1 MAFLGRVFS
10 VLWIDALRIMLGT
23 AAYYFCIFARIP
35 ALELLIDST
44 GKTDLMISSLLF
56 IATCVAE
63 CLLSSYNM
71 DLIVFSGSRIR
82 SLLQGVIFRKATLL
96 PPAAAQPTGYVASI
110 LAVDCVQLYQC
121 VYALPL
127 PFFGVLTLP
136 LLFWMLSER
145 AGVVPAMCCAA
156 WAFVTLLA
164 PLALLYAQNR
174 FWDVQIHA
182 RDERLKSMTDLLSN
196 IRVVKMYAWEDVMQE
211 NVLRSRKVELR
222 SLLAIN
228 MLNAVLDALCSSCS
242 VVTTIILFSTMSIF
256 EPERALNPQLSF
268 SCISLLYITD
278 LTASNLPIAFRN
290 ISKAAVALRRISGF
304 CTTEEY
310 GEEKVSQV
318 NDCFS
323 QKGAVS
329 LEKCTLAWSRST
341 QKSAE
346 PQLRNVTLSVEP
358 GSLVGIVGFVGSG
371 KSSLLSAILGDMQCL
386 EGSVAH
392 TGRIAYVPQLPNV
405 HNMTIRDNILY
416 GRPMHPSN
424 YERVLRRCQ
433 LMNDLNKIP
442 AGDAAEVGEK
452 GTNLSGGQK
461 QRISLA
467 RAAYSNSDVYLLDD
481 PLSAL
486 DPVVANSIFRD
497 VLGPS
502 SLLRN
507 KTRIMVC
514 NQGKYLG
521 HMDKIVFVHEKK
533 ATVYASVDDLLK
545 DPASPQNFRTALKQR
560 LMSSTAAE
568 NTALDQ
574 DEENDAAGRI
584 TEEELAEST
593 KTGLQ
598 LLLALVRCSQ
608 WPAVAGVAV
617 LAAAAVANGMQQLW
631 MKSWTD
637 ASAADPDGAAA
648 ARWYW
653 VGGLVGICV
662 ANVLCRL
669 LGGVLLAAAA
679 RFMSGS
685 LHRAMLEGVLH
696 SPVSFFDASP
706 RGRVLNRF
714 AGDMDIVDADAFI
727 YTKQCIQ
734 GSLITVA
741 SVAVVATQAPLVVVV
756 TAVVAV
762 LIAKGIVSNFL
773 FYLRTAVSQNVEI
786 LVRGCLKVAVC
797 CRLLLPFRSW
807 QSMALTASQS
817 SRFYESVSNSK
828 LLQHMTETL
837 EALSSVRAYG
847 VLDRFRRHFF
857 RLDDMCLRGYSSYCA
872 CYRFT
877 RSLMAAGGF
886 VVVLAAMLFN
896 TVGTATPDP
905 SSLGLALSSATS
917 IPLALVTL
925 CLMLFGTLQIMVS
938 FERCL
943 EYTELPPETDVG
955 RTPGGEKPA
964 LGCLALSENWPS
976 EGRVAFQDYSASYR
990 PGVAP
995 NVLNS
1000 VTFTVQPMQKVG
1012 VVGRTGAGKSSLVL
1026 AILRILRASQG
1037 RILIDGVDIAEVPLK
1052 RLRRAVTVI
1061 PQDPSLVRGTLRIN
1075 LDPTGSHS
1083 DDQLWQALPQVHLEL
1098 FVKGHPAGLD
1108 METAD
1113 GGTNL
1118 SVGQRQLVCLA
1129 RALLR
1134 GSKVLLLDEATSQM
1148 DGDTDRLIQATLRES
1163 FGNSTLIAIAHR
1175 INTVLDYDRI
1185 LVMDDGRLR
1194 EYDTPA
1200 SLLSDHSSC
1209 FYRMATD
1216 AGVATDRRDHLLAIT
1231 SL

>member
-1 MAFLGRVFS
+1 MESYSDPAGVTQHAAGIASRLLKCATLGALLLFGAQQTARNNYPQLTHGPCWTLLDVAHFCLLLLPVGLGVARGCLTLGTGHLADSVRVTSLVDATCDLAVALSSVAMLAIAWKRWRRCLPPSGFVCTLLGFLSTAAILDAVRDSTFLRDSQEISAVSDYFSKGILVVTYLMAVCIAGNFLGAGIRDQIISRKSS
-10 VLWIDALRIMLGT
+10 VQTYQGFLDEDSVSP
-23 AAYYFCIFARIP
+23 FARI
-35 ALELLIDST
+35 ACL
-44 GKTDLMISSLLF
+44 
-56 IATCVAE
+56 
-63 CLLSSYNM
+63 CLLPTFKEVGKKKKSK
-71 DLIVFSGSRIR
+71 LPIPHLRRGVRCKRLVHALTSRMR
-82 SLLQGVIFRKATLL
+82 QRATLL

-653 VGGLVGICV
+653 VGGLRPP
-662 ANVLCRL
+662 ARRL
-669 LGGVLLAAAA
+669 KGASLQSETYIAPKRSATLWRPLISPGFRGEKGMAAAPA
-679 RFMSGS
+679 
-685 LHRAMLEGVLH
+685 EG
-696 SPVSFFDASP
+696 D
-706 RGRVLNRF
+706 
-714 AGDMDIVDADAFI
+714 
-727 YTKQCIQ
+727 Y
-734 GSLITVA
+734 
-741 SVAVVATQAPLVVVV
+741 
-756 TAVVAV
+756 
-762 LIAKGIVSNFL
+762 
-773 FYLRTAVSQNVEI
+773 
-786 LVRGCLKVAVC
+786 
-797 CRLLLPFRSW
+797 
-807 QSMALTASQS
+807 
-817 SRFYESVSNSK
+817 
-828 LLQHMTETL
+828 
-837 EALSSVRAYG
+837 
-847 VLDRFRRHFF
+847 RR
-857 RLDDMCLRGYSSYCA
+857 
-872 CYRFT
+872 
-877 RSLMAAGGF
+877 
-886 VVVLAAMLFN
+886 
-896 TVGTATPDP
+896 
-905 SSLGLALSSATS
+905 
-917 IPLALVTL
+917 
-925 CLMLFGTLQIMVS
+925 
-938 FERCL
+938 
-943 EYTELPPETDVG
+943 
-955 RTPGGEKPA
+955 
-964 LGCLALSENWPS
+964 
-976 EGRVAFQDYSASYR
+976 
-990 PGVAP
+990 
-995 NVLNS
+995 
-1000 VTFTVQPMQKVG
+1000 
-1012 VVGRTGAGKSSLVL
+1012 
-1026 AILRILRASQG
+1026 
-1037 RILIDGVDIAEVPLK
+1037 
-1052 RLRRAVTVI
+1052 
-1061 PQDPSLVRGTLRIN
+1061 
-1075 LDPTGSHS
+1075 
-1083 DDQLWQALPQVHLEL
+1083 
-1098 FVKGHPAGLD
+1098 
-1108 METAD
+1108 
-1113 GGTNL
+1113 
-1118 SVGQRQLVCLA
+1118 
-1129 RALLR
+1129 
-1134 GSKVLLLDEATSQM
+1134 
-1148 DGDTDRLIQATLRES
+1148 
-1163 FGNSTLIAIAHR
+1163 
-1175 INTVLDYDRI
+1175 
-1185 LVMDDGRLR
+1185 
-1194 EYDTPA
+1194 
-1200 SLLSDHSSC
+1200 
-1209 FYRMATD
+1209 
-1216 AGVATDRRDHLLAIT
+1216 
-1231 SL
+1231 